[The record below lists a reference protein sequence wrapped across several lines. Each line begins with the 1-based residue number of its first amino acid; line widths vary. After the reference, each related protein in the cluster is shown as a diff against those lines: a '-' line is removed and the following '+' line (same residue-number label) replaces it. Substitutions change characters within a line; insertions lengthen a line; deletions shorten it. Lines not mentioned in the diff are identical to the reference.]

1 MENLNYNISIRKGDI
16 NHLKVIVANNI
27 KMAQETENKI
37 LNQSSIFNGVDE
49 LLNNSNLGWYYIAVI
64 DKHIAGQVMIT
75 RQWSDW
81 RNGYFWWIQSVYV
94 KKKYSRIGVY
104 SVLHNYVNEQAK
116 IMGAVG
122 LRLYVDS
129 TNQLTLY
136 MKNLE

>member
-1 MENLNYNISIRKGDI
+1 MSRIVDKIDLIRKD
-16 NHLKVIVANNI
+16 
-27 KMAQETENKI
+27 
-37 LNQSSIFNGVDE
+37 
-49 LLNNSNLGWYYIAVI
+49 LGCVGRIISRSI

-129 TNQLTLY
+129 TNQITLY